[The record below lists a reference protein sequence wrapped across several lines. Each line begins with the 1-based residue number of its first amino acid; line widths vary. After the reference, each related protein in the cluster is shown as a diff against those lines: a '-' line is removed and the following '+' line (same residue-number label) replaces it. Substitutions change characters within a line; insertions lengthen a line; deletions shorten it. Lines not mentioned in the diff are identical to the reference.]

1 MLLRCHSTWIIRS
14 YHLVFH
20 KTETRERGYADLQ
33 ETASTPGTLLSA
45 SVLKM
50 HNDCTLGQVAACA
63 LVTLAIALCSSCN
76 RHPRETSPAAQS
88 VPKKRPSPSAGGAAR
103 SSDEPVGNTFE
114 HPALQEQLVHEKWHG
129 DIDGIAKRRVLRVLV
144 APNKLGFYFDGTE
157 IHGALYEFCQE
168 FERFLNHK
176 LHTGNLAI
184 HLLFVPVGR
193 DTLLPKLS
201 EGYGD
206 LVATMMVTAD
216 RTHYAVD
223 FSDPLYDKARA
234 VIVSGPGNQ
243 VSRLADLSGREVFY
257 FRNTILYEKLGR
269 LGEDLQRDGK
279 PGIRLTAAPADL
291 QLDDLLEMVN
301 AGLVPMTV
309 AEDKIAQYWAKLL
322 PNLNVHSDIVVAES
336 PLAWAVQQNTPQLK
350 SIVNEFLRDHKVGTL
365 FGNTVTEKYLTQI
378 KWVKDA
384 IAGEDL
390 ARFKQMAPLFLK
402 YGNEYH
408 FPYLL
413 LAAQGF
419 QESGLNPGLRS
430 TAGAVG
436 VMQIKPSTAAADP
449 IDITGIDRIDRNI
462 EAGAKYLRYMV
473 THYYA
478 NQPMDQVTKGL
489 FALASYNAGPNRIET
504 LRSMASAKGYDPN
517 RWFNN
522 VEFIAAR
529 EIGAETCNYVGNIYK
544 YYLAYK
550 MTTEQNARR
559 EASRSESMPIPAK

>member
-1 MLLRCHSTWIIRS
+1 MR
-14 YHLVFH
+14 
-20 KTETRERGYADLQ
+20 
-33 ETASTPGTLLSA
+33 
-45 SVLKM
+45 
-50 HNDCTLGQVAACA
+50 NDCTLGQVASCA
-63 LVTLAIALCSSCN
+63 LVTLAIALCSSCD
-76 RHPRETSPAAQS
+76 RHPPETSRAAQS
-88 VPKKRPSPSAGGAAR
+88 AGKERPSPSVGSAAR
-103 SSDEPVGNTFE
+103 LSGEQLGNTFE
-114 HPALQEQLVHEKWHG
+114 RPALQEQLAQEKWHG
-129 DIDGIAKRRVLRVLV
+129 DLDGIVKRRILRVLV

-176 LHTGNLAI
+176 LHTRNLAI
-184 HLLFVPVGR
+184 HLYFVPVGR
-193 DTLLPKLS
+193 DRLLPKLS

-206 LVATMMVTAD
+206 LIATMLVTAD
-216 RTHYAVD
+216 RPQYAVD
-223 FSDPLYDKARA
+223 FTHPVYDNARA
-234 VIVSGPGNQ
+234 VIVSGPDNQ
-243 VSRLADLSGREVFY
+243 LSRLEDLSGREVYY
-257 FRNTILYEKLGR
+257 FRNTILYEKLNR
-269 LGEDLQRDGK
+269 LGEDLQRNGK
-279 PGIRLTAAPADL
+279 PSIRLTAAPADL

-301 AGLVPMTV
+301 AGLVPMTM
-309 AEDKIAQYWAKLL
+309 AEDKVAQSWAKVL

-350 SIVNEFLRDHKVGTL
+350 SIINEFLRDHKVGTL
-365 FGNTVTEKYLTQI
+365 FGNTVTEKYLTHI

-384 IAGEDL
+384 VAGEDL
-390 ARFKQMAPLFLK
+390 VRFEQMAPLFHK

-419 QESGLNPGLRS
+419 QESGLNQTLRS
-430 TAGAVG
+430 KAGAVG

-449 IDITGIDRIDRNI
+449 IDITGIERIDRNI

-473 THYYA
+473 SHYYA

-489 FALASYNAGPNRIET
+489 FALASYNAGPNRIEKLRT
-504 LRSMASAKGYDPN
+504 LASAKGYDPN

-559 EASRSESMPIPAK
+559 EASRSESMPRPAK